1 MDTKLKFK
9 NSQDFVWK
17 NRLLWLSLL
26 GLLSAGA
33 VTSCGSPVMENSMQT
48 KISSAPMGG
57 AAPQAGQNMAEAPP
71 ADMGVAAGE
80 TARTLPQLIKKAS
93 LNLVVNSIDKTL
105 RDVSVLVAKQQGDV
119 MGLQDNKPE
128 NPSIRRTAILE
139 IRVPQNKLG
148 IMLDE
153 LAKLGSVQNRTITVE
168 DVSQQLVDIDARLR
182 NLRKSEEMTLKIMDR
197 SGSVGDILKVS
208 QQLNNIRNDIERLDA
223 QQKSLRSQVAFSTI
237 TLTLEAAV
245 SATADSQ
252 PSVGIRMQETWGKA
266 THSVSEVTQG
276 LLALMLW
283 LLAFSPYF
291 VLGGGVFYGVQK
303 WKKNKS
309 LPPARRSDAEYDS

>member
-1 MDTKLKFK
+1 MDTKLKIK
-9 NSQDFVWK
+9 NSQHFVWK
-17 NRLLWLSLL
+17 NRVLWLSLL

-33 VTSCGSPVMENSMQT
+33 LTSCGSGAIQNSMEMKT
-48 KISSAPMGG
+48 SSAPAGG
-57 AAPQAGQNMAEAPP
+57 AAPPAAQNMAEAPP
-71 ADMGVAAGE
+71 ADMAVAAAE
-80 TARTLPQLIKKAS
+80 TQRTLPQLIKKAS

-105 RDVSVLVAKQQGDV
+105 RDVSILVGKQQGDV

-153 LAKLGSVQNRTITVE
+153 LGKLGSVQNRNITVE

-208 QQLNNIRNDIERLDA
+208 QQLNNIRSDIERLDA
-223 QQKSLRSQVAFSTI
+223 QQKSLRNQVAFSTI

-245 SATADSQ
+245 SATPENQ

-266 THSVSEVTQG
+266 THSVSEFTQG

-291 VLGGGVFYGVQK
+291 LLGGAVFYGVK
-303 WKKNKS
+303 KFKKNKS
-309 LPPARRSDAEYDS
+309 LPPAHHPDAEYDP